1 MTSSNK
7 IFIGLGLGIF
17 TGLFFGEVVDF
28 LQVPADI
35 YVLLLQMT
43 VLPYITVSLITGFG
57 KLTYADAKMLAL
69 KGGSVLLLFWLLA
82 FAFLPIIPL
91 AFPEWESAS
100 FFSTAMLEQRKEI
113 DYLEIFIPSNPF
125 NAMSRNFVPA
135 VVVFSIC
142 IGVAL
147 IGIKDKYH
155 LIDTLS
161 IVKEALTRV
170 TDFMVSLMPIGVFLI
185 SASAAG
191 TMRIEELERLQ
202 VFMILFILAT
212 LLFTFWILPGLVAT
226 LTTMKYRDII
236 GISKDA
242 LVTAFMTATLL
253 VVLPLLVENGRA
265 LLSRYKLDTER
276 SNAVLDA
283 AIPTSFN
290 FPQTGKLLSM
300 SFILFAAWFSG
311 HPLVFSDYPLLM
323 VSGLASF
330 FGSLTVAIPFLLDLF
345 HIPAD
350 MFQLFLVSGI
360 INSRFGTLIAAM
372 HTLALGLLVTCA
384 VTGNLRFNLLA
395 IIRFILITVVLTI
408 VTIGGAGSYFKYG
421 LTNTYTKNDVLK
433 GMHLMNKS
441 VNATVY
447 TTVPEHLPQNE
458 SGLSKVAAIRQRGYI
473 RVCYM
478 AENLPYTFFNG
489 RDELVGFDVE
499 MAHLFAKELGV
510 KLQFV
515 PVERGKSAERLD
527 SNYCDIIMSGMVETF
542 HRVEQMNFSRSYL
555 SETIAFSVKDHR
567 RDEFSSAEQRAKLKA
582 IRIADFSHGNPDY
595 MLTAQRYFPHAEFIP
610 IKAIEEFFNDKEHR
624 FDAILSSAERGSA
637 WSLLYPEY
645 CVVVPRP
652 KLLQMPLAYAVS
664 YKYPEF
670 VNLISSWV
678 ELKKNDGT
686 IDALYDYWVLGK
698 NAVPAEPR
706 WSILRNVLN
715 VKPEEK
721 SFHQ

>member
-1 MTSSNK
+1 MTSSSK
-7 IFIGLGLGIF
+7 IFVALGLGIL
-17 TGLFFGEVVDF
+17 TGLFFGEMVDF

-43 VLPYITVSLITGFG
+43 VLPYITVSLIVGFG

-69 KGGSVLLLFWLLA
+69 KGGGVLLLLWSLA
-82 FAFLPIIPL
+82 FVFLLIIPL
-91 AFPEWESAS
+91 AFPEWQSAS
-100 FFSTAMLEQRKEI
+100 FFSTAMLEERKEV
-113 DYLEIFIPSNPF
+113 DYFEIFIPSNPF
-125 NAMSRNFVPA
+125 NSMSRNFVPA
-135 VVVFSIC
+135 VVIFSIC

-147 IGIKDKYH
+147 IGIKDKNH
-155 LIDTLS
+155 LINIFST
-161 IVKEALTRV
+161 IKEALNRV
-170 TDFMVSLMPIGVFLI
+170 TDFMVSLMPIGVFFI

-202 VFMILFILAT
+202 VFMILFIVVT

-236 GISKDA
+236 SISKDA

-253 VVLPLLVENGRA
+253 VVLPLLVENGRT
-265 LLSRYKLDTER
+265 LLNRNRLETER
-276 SNAVLDA
+276 SEAILDA

-311 HPLVFSDYPLLM
+311 HPLSFSDYPLLM

-372 HTLALGLLVTCA
+372 HTLVLGLLVTCA
-384 VTGNLRFNLLA
+384 VTGNLRFNPLA
-395 IIRFILITVVLTI
+395 MVRFIVITVALTI
-408 VTIGGAGSYFKYG
+408 ATIGGAAGYFKYG
-421 LTNTYTKNDVLK
+421 LTNTYTKNRVLE
-433 GMHLMNKS
+433 GMHLMHKS
-441 VNATVY
+441 VKATVY
-447 TTVPEHLPQNE
+447 KTAPESLPE
-458 SGLSKVAAIRQRGYI
+458 DDPALSKLAAIRQRGYI
-473 RVCYM
+473 RVCFLS
-478 AENLPYTFFNG
+478 ENLPYTFFNG

-510 KLQFV
+510 NLQFL
-515 PVERGKSAERLD
+515 PLTRGESAEKLD
-527 SNYCDIIMSGMVETF
+527 SNYCDIVMSGIVETF

-567 RDEFSSAEQRAKLKA
+567 RNEFSSVEARDNLNPM
-582 IRIADFSHGNPDY
+582 RIADFTNRDPDY
-595 MLTAQRYFPHAEFIP
+595 VRTVHHYFPQAEFVP
-610 IKAIEEFFNDKEHR
+610 IQSIEEFFTDKDDR

-645 CVVVPRP
+645 CVALPRP

-678 ELKKNDGT
+678 DLKKNDGT

-698 NAVPAEPR
+698 NAVPSEPR
-706 WSILRNVLN
+706 WSILANVLN
-715 VKPEEK
+715 KK
-721 SFHQ
+721 GG